1 MTVMGTYD
9 EAPDAVRAWLRAGA
23 DAIDLVL
30 PLGLPVEQLH
40 EMLEAAALAAPPGAS
55 KAPQARRFVAALQV
69 STAGIHRSARCSR
82 QVISRSSLAR
92 MGGVRSGHLR

>member
-1 MTVMGTYD
+1 MGTYD

-40 EMLEAAALAAPPGAS
+40 EMLEAAALAAPRG
-55 KAPQARRFVAALQV
+55 QAKPRKRDVSSPRFK
-69 STAGIHRSARCSR
+69 
-82 QVISRSSLAR
+82 
-92 MGGVRSGHLR
+92 